1 MAGANRLY
9 WPRHGS
15 MQFWHRSRAKRQHPR
30 IRTWVEVDASKVVG
44 FMGYKV
50 GMTHVLI
57 RDNNPKSLTKGQN
70 VALPVTIVECP
81 SLKPIALRFYTVS
94 VDGLKLVS
102 EIFSDKLDKAFKK
115 PKTQGK
121 EIADFADLRLVVH
134 TQPKTTDFGKKKPDV
149 FELPLNGKTNEEKLK
164 LGKELLNKEIKIQ
177 DVFKEGQYVDVHG
190 VTKGKG
196 YQGTVKRFGVKI
208 RQHKSEKTKR
218 GVGTLGSWRPKK
230 VSWRVAQAG
239 KMGYHTRTEFNKWLL
254 KMITDPKAVNPKGGF
269 LHYGMVKNDVL
280 LIKGSI
286 PGPAKR
292 AIMITEAARPTR
304 RKSEVAE
311 VKFISTASKQ

>member
-1 MAGANRLY
+1 MAGANRLF

-30 IRTWVEVDASKVVG
+30 IRNWVKVDASKVTG
-44 FMGYKV
+44 FIGYKV

-57 RDNNPKSLTKGQN
+57 RDNNPKSITKGQN
-70 VALPVTIVECP
+70 VAIPVTVVECP
-81 SLKPIALRFYTVS
+81 SLKPLSLRFYTAS
-94 VDGLKLVS
+94 PDGLQLVS
-102 EIFSDKLDKAFKK
+102 EIFSDKLDKVFKK

-121 EIADFADLRLVVH
+121 EIPDFAELRLLVH
-134 TQPKTTDFGKKKPDV
+134 TQPKTTDFGKKKPDLL
-149 FELPLNGKTNEEKLK
+149 ELSLSGKTNEEKLK
-164 LGKELLNKEIKIQ
+164 LGKELLAKEIKLA
-177 DVFKEGQYVDVHG
+177 DVFKEGQYIDVHG

-196 YQGTVKRFGVKI
+196 FQGTVKRFGVKI

-218 GVGTLGSWRPKK
+218 GIGTLGSWTPKK

-239 KMGYHTRTEFNKWLL
+239 KMGYHTRTEYNKWLIKL
-254 KMITDPKAVNPKGGF
+254 VADPKSINPKGGF
-269 LHYGMVKNDVL
+269 MHYGLVKNEAV

-292 AIMITEAARPTR
+292 AVIITEAIRPS
-304 RKSEVAE
+304 RKAE
-311 VKFISTASKQ
+311 AAEIKFISLESKQ